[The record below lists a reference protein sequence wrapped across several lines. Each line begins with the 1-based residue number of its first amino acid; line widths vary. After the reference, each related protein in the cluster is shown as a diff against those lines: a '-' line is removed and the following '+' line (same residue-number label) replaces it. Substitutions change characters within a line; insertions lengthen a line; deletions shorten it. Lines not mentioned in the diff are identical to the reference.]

1 MYVASTQ
8 RAINKKKEYFQSEY
22 HNSRVHVAV
31 ARRTRKTTQ
40 KWAAKSRGD
49 ASELHGVAE
58 GGANFCLHTYEF
70 PNVETFECEEVET
83 LGGFS

>member
-1 MYVASTQ
+1 MRQWHA
-8 RAINKKKEYFQSEY
+8 K
-22 HNSRVHVAV
+22 
-31 ARRTRKTTQ
+31 RKTTQ

-70 PNVETFECEEVET
+70 PNVETFANAKKSRET